1 MALPQAPTR
10 ALTML
15 PRGAWWPW
23 GLIALG
29 LAALYVPSFY
39 MLLNGLWRS
48 DQQAHGPI
56 VLGLSIWLAQRRW
69 DEVMRLP
76 DRPRPA
82 IGWPLLVLGLLIH
95 VVGRSQDILMF
106 EIGSLVPVSIAVLLL
121 MKGPAA
127 LRLMAFALFFT
138 LFMIPLPGVVVDILT
153 HPLKLW
159 VSVVAEHVL
168 HAVGYPIARNGVML
182 QIGQYQLMV
191 ADACAGLNTLFAL
204 EAMGLVYLN
213 VVRHESVARKIV
225 LAILI
230 VPISFLANVIRV
242 MILCLVTYHLGDEA
256 GQGFLHG
263 FAGIVLFVAAIFL
276 MVGADSGV
284 RGLLGLWRR
293 VH

>member
-1 MALPQAPTR
+1 MALPQARMP
-10 ALTML
+10 ALEVL

-23 GLIALG
+23 RLLALG

-39 MLLNGLWRS
+39 ELLNGLWRT

-69 DEVMRLP
+69 AEVMRLP
-76 DRPRPA
+76 DRPLPSL
-82 IGWPLLVLGLLIH
+82 GWPLLMLGLAMH
-95 VVGRSQDILMF
+95 VLGRSQDILMF

-121 MKGPAA
+121 LKGPAA
-127 LRLMAFALFFT
+127 LRPMAFAIFFT
-138 LFMIPLPGVVVDILT
+138 IFMIPLPGVVVDALT
-153 HPLKLW
+153 HPLKMG
-159 VSVVAEHVL
+159 VSVIAEDAL
-168 HAVGYPIARNGVML
+168 HALGYPMARNGVML
-182 QIGQYQLMV
+182 QIGQYQLLV

-230 VPISFLANVIRV
+230 VPISFAANVIRV
-242 MILCLVTYHLGDEA
+242 MILCLVTYHLGDAA

-276 MVGADSGV
+276 MVGADSAV
-284 RGLLGLWRR
+284 RGVLRLWRGA
-293 VH
+293 H